1 MLSCMHDVRTRL
13 LSEVEATILS
23 IKLARSM
30 TVVLFPQFLVTEVIC
45 SLSVMAAAPHSLKAT
60 LKTLSVGLKLDLSL
74 MSHQA
79 RRTIEEHVC
88 SIGDVQGLWMHTI
101 SRGHYCRVT
110 MFELVVD
117 YHANRPDDPREL
129 GAFRGFKVGGKYSSR
144 TFKSGCLWMC
154 K

>member
-1 MLSCMHDVRTRL
+1 MSL

-23 IKLARSM
+23 IKHARSM

-45 SLSVMAAAPHSLKAT
+45 SRSVMAAAPHSLKAQNLNAPKNLERGIT
-60 LKTLSVGLKLDLSL
+60 LDLSL
-74 MSHQA
+74 MSAQA

-129 GAFRGFKVGGKYSSR
+129 GAFRGSMFGGKYYSR

-154 K
+154 I